1 MTTRVTEGARRAC
14 TPLNKSEEKERLL
27 AVYPLMQEFFFFF
40 LPLWKRKAFYY
51 GLIRVLD

>member
-40 LPLWKRKAFYY
+40 FTSLEA
-51 GLIRVLD
+51 

>member
-27 AVYPLMQEFFFFF
+27 AVYPLMQEIFFFFSSFEAYSF
-40 LPLWKRKAFYY
+40 LLRFNK
-51 GLIRVLD
+51 GS